1 MAICESWPKRLSD
14 NRGIGYPIDC
24 RCDLIASV
32 KQLFARHDLVSWA
45 LVMPMAGLRRI
56 VTVILIFEAVVVAA
70 AEQPAQKDS
79 PRPFDSAGDVLPI
92 LRRHCFECHGPQN
105 QEGGLRF
112 DDRAAALTGG
122 YSGPAFVPGKPGES
136 ELLRRAR
143 LPRDDEEAM
152 PPRGLGLTPHEQEQV
167 ERWIVKGADWPE
179 DVEFEKHWAYRL
191 PVFELPPEFPED
203 IEGRGDELID
213 GWVAVAHAREGLGF
227 ADKAERTMLLRRV
240 SFDLTGLPPSVDEQ
254 ALFLADSRPD
264 AYEQLVD
271 RLLESEAFGVRW
283 ARMWLDL
290 ARYADSHGYQ
300 RDDLRSL
307 WAYRDWVVA
316 ALNADMP
323 FDRFTIEQVA
333 GDLLPD
339 ADESTRIAT
348 GFHRCAPTNVEA
360 GTDPEESRIGQVLD
374 RVNTTGAVW
383 LGTTLECAQCHDHK
397 YDPFP
402 QVDYYRMAAYFN
414 STETEVKRANPK
426 VPSSITFVGPS
437 MTLTGDPWA
446 ADRQRASQLIQ
457 RAEEELESL
466 QLTASTPLPVPAVT
480 PGEEGVT
487 CGGEEAFTAA
497 SDNPDNS
504 TKIESMQKR
513 VRSLKKN
520 LAELPRAETLVMQEL
535 ATPRQTF
542 LFKRG
547 DFTNPGQPV
556 VAGTPAI
563 LGGTPDGPPNRLTLA
578 RWLVDRDNPLTA
590 RVLVNRIWFEMFGR
604 GLVATLED
612 FGIKGDPPTHPAL
625 LDSLAVAFMDDG
637 WSIKRLIRRIVTSRT
652 YRQTSQ
658 VSADLRACD
667 PDNRWLA
674 RGPRFRLDAEAIRDN
689 ALAIAG
695 LLSHEQGG
703 GSIRP
708 PQPDGLWAKLGGKK
722 YLYQVSSGEQRY
734 RRGLYVILKR
744 GSPYPSLTAFDAT
757 DRMTCVVKRSRS
769 NTPLQALV
777 LLNDPVYTEAAL
789 GFARRLVTE
798 QPAAT
803 ADERIRYAFELALA
817 RKQKQAEIALLR
829 TLVET
834 EEQLLAA
841 DPKRMAEVL
850 ADHPTIELGEGVA
863 TAEVVAWYA
872 VAAAILNLDETI
884 TKN

>member
-1 MAICESWPKRLSD
+1 MVPRAGMRRLCAAVLIWP
-14 NRGIGYPIDC
+14 
-24 RCDLIASV
+24 
-32 KQLFARHDLVSWA
+32 A
-45 LVMPMAGLRRI
+45 L
-56 VTVILIFEAVVVAA
+56 TAA
-70 AEQPAQKDS
+70 ATEQPASAEAHD
-79 PRPFDSAGDVLPI
+79 RLDFAGDVLPV
-92 LRRHCFECHGPQN
+92 LRRHCFECHGPHA
-105 QEGGLRF
+105 QEGDLRF

-122 YSGPAFVPGKPGES
+122 YSGPAFVSGKPGES
-136 ELLRRAR
+136 ELLRRVM
-143 LPRDDEEAM
+143 LPRDDDEAM
-152 PPRGLGLTPHEQEQV
+152 PPRGPGLAPSEQKRLEQ
-167 ERWIVKGADWPE
+167 WIAQGAVWPDDVKL
-179 DVEFEKHWAYRL
+179 EKHWAYRSPVFKQPPEL
-191 PVFELPPEFPED
+191 PVGNGP
-203 IEGRGDELID
+203 IGDELID
-213 GWVAVAHAREGLGF
+213 GWVASAHAREALGF
-227 ADKAERTMLLRRV
+227 AAAAGRSMLLRRV
-240 SFDLTGLPPSVDEQ
+240 SLDLTGLPPSPAERDR
-254 ALFLADSRPD
+254 FLADSRPD
-264 AYEQLVD
+264 AYERLVD
-271 RLLESEAFGVRW
+271 RLLASEAFGVRW

-323 FDRFTIEQVA
+323 FDRFTVEQVA

-360 GTDPEESRIGQVLD
+360 GTDPEESRISQVLD

-402 QVDYYRMAAYFN
+402 QEDYYRLAAYFN
-414 STETEVKRANPK
+414 STETEVKRANPE

-437 MTLTGDPWA
+437 MTLSGDPWA
-446 ADRQRASQLIQ
+446 ADRQRVARLLQE
-457 RAEEELESL
+457 AEEALASL
-466 QLTASTPLPVPAVT
+466 QATSAAPALAAAGDATA
-480 PGEEGVT
+480 T
-487 CGGEEAFTAA
+487 CGGETTNLEVLRKPE
-497 SDNPDNS
+497 DS
-504 TKIESMQKR
+504 TGIQTMQQR
-513 VRSLKKN
+513 VDQLQKD
-520 LAELPRAETLVMQEL
+520 LAEIPRAETLVMREL
-535 ATPRQTF
+535 SEPRQTF

-547 DFTNPGQPV
+547 DYTNPGPPV
-556 VAGTPAI
+556 TAGTPAI
-563 LGGTPDGPPNRLTLA
+563 LGSSPDGPPNRLTLA

-590 RVLVNRIWFEMFGR
+590 RVLVNRIWFEIFGR

-612 FGIKGDPPTHPAL
+612 FGIKGDSPTHPEL
-625 LDSLAVAFMDDG
+625 LDSLAVAFMEDG
-637 WSIKRLIRRIVTSRT
+637 WSLKRLIRRIVTSRT

-658 VSADLRACD
+658 GSEDLRARD

-708 PQPDGLWAKLGGKK
+708 PQPDGLWTKVGGKK
-722 YLYQVSSGEQRY
+722 YRYQVSPGEGRY
-734 RRGLYVILKR
+734 RRGLYVVLKR
-744 GSPYPSLTAFDAT
+744 GSPYPSFVAFDAT

-798 QPAAT
+798 RPAAT
-803 ADERIRYAFELALA
+803 TDERLAYAFELALA
-817 RKQKQAEIALLR
+817 RQPEPAEIALLR

-834 EEQLLAA
+834 EQELLAA
-841 DPKRMAEVL
+841 DPQRVAAVL
-850 ADHPTIELGEGVA
+850 AAHPTIELGEGVA
-863 TAEVVAWYA
+863 AAELVAWYA